1 MKKTYIE
8 LKKDKDILE
17 EEKNQIIFGLMGGI
31 ILMVLG
37 ALNWLTSGP
46 GVWEIVCICIAA
58 LGAVFFLLAIIVP
71 AFLKYP
77 YKAFR
82 AWGNF
87 VGKILFSFVL
97 AILYLLFIF
106 PVGLFLRRKRE
117 EQGYFTWDG
126 TPPPPHSI
134 FADLTQSENQAR
146 TTKAS
151 YLGILYRLLALFAAN
166 RKYILI
172 PAVIVLV
179 IVGLILFFVS
189 TNVVTGFI
197 YTLF

>member
-1 MKKTYIE
+1 MKKTYLE
-8 LKKDKDILE
+8 LKKDRDILE
-17 EEKNQIIFGLMGGI
+17 KEKNQIIFGLMGGI
-31 ILMVLG
+31 ILMAVG
-37 ALNWLTSGP
+37 ALNWLSSGP

-58 LGAVFFLLAIIVP
+58 LGVIFFLLAIIVP

-82 AWGNF
+82 FWGNL
-87 VGKILFSFVL
+87 VGKVLSAVVL
-97 AILYLLFIF
+97 AILYFLFIF

-117 EQGYFTWDG
+117 EQGYFSWGDAR
-126 TPPPPHSI
+126 PQPRSM
-134 FADLTQSENQAR
+134 FADLTQSENQPDSA
-146 TTKAS
+146 KAS
-151 YLGILYRLLALFAAN
+151 YLGILYRLLVLFAAN
-166 RKYILI
+166 KKYVLI